1 MYSQTFLVTSVR
13 AIFLP
18 PQTAARAS
26 ESCFGAKIPRPFFFM
41 AKAFFLLAA
50 LMLALLVRFF
60 SAVIF
65 FNAALVSVVFF
76 VVTVAVG
83 TVVFVVVVVTV
94 VFVNFT
100 IAIVGET
107 HQESKGRAGTNALL
121 PRRPSPRETESRK
134 SR

>member
-13 AIFLP
+13 AIFFP
-18 PQTAARAS
+18 PHTAARAS

-41 AKAFFLLAA
+41 AKAFFLDAA

-76 VVTVAVG
+76 VVTG

-100 IAIVGET
+100 IAI
-107 HQESKGRAGTNALL
+107 KGGRVHA
-121 PRRPSPRETESRK
+121 
-134 SR
+134 